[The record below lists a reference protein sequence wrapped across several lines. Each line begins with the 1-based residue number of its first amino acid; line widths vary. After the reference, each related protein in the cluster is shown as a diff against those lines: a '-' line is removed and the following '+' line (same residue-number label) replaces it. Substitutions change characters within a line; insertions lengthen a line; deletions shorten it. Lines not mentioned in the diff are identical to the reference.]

1 MNVRKIKLNVQ
12 VRHPKLS
19 GADLFNWIFTGA
31 QFALLLQVRN
41 GRVKGAAFISSVYAF
56 ILVKIQV
63 HETRVSWGVGYAR
76 SQFGLLIRSGP
87 TFGQQLARFP
97 LFRK

>member
-1 MNVRKIKLNVQ
+1 MNVQKIKLNVQ

-41 GRVKGAAFISSVYAF
+41 GRVKGAAFISSVDGF
-56 ILVKIQV
+56 ILVEIQV
-63 HETRVSWGVGYAR
+63 HETR

>member
-1 MNVRKIKLNVQ
+1 MKFGFKDERAKDQ
-12 VRHPKLS
+12 VKCSSSTSSFS

-41 GRVKGAAFISSVYAF
+41 GRVKGAAFISSVDGF
-56 ILVKIQV
+56 ILVEIQV
-63 HETRVSWGVGYAR
+63 HETR